1 MGITF
6 AEIEDDCSLCPLHKE
21 GMCNGMANYGGEPVF
36 PPCAE
41 MDENTD
47 VEEYVRKLHIA
58 HHQRSERQREKEK
71 QAAEERAK
79 KDLKKKRR
87 QFSDS
92 YCREEINRVKD
103 LKKILKRLEDARSEA
118 VIDSRFSFLTA
129 ILQMEM
135 PVGDPEKADG
145 RVAQIDDKIKEVK
158 SLLDKA
164 QKDLL
169 IKRKEIQKMEAYKS
183 IK

>member
-21 GMCNGMANYGGEPVF
+21 GMCNGMTNYGGEPVF

-47 VEEYVRKLHIA
+47 VEEYVKKLEVARCQKI
-58 HHQRSERQREKEK
+58 ERQREKER
-71 QAAEERAK
+71 QVAEDKAK
-79 KDLKKKRR
+79 KNLKKKRR

-92 YCREEINRVKD
+92 HCRTEINRIKD
-103 LKKILKRLEDARSEA
+103 LKKILKRLEDAKCDV
-118 VIDSRFSFLTA
+118 VIDSKFLKA
-129 ILQMEM
+129 MAQ
-135 PVGDPEKADG
+135 VGIPMADPKKADG
-145 RVAQIDDKIKEVK
+145 RVNQIEERIKEVK
-158 SLLDKA
+158 SLLERA
-164 QKDLL
+164 REDLL
-169 IKRKEIQKMEAYKS
+169 IKRKEVQKMEAYKS

>member
-6 AEIEDDCSLCPLHKE
+6 AEIDDDCNLCPLHKE

-47 VEEYVRKLHIA
+47 VEEYVRRLEIA
-58 HHQRSERQREKEK
+58 HYQRSEQQREKER
-71 QAAEERAK
+71 QAAEEKAK

-92 YCREEINRVKD
+92 YCREEINRIKD
-103 LKKILKRLEDARSEA
+103 LKKMLKRLEDARRDA
-118 VIDSRFSFLTA
+118 VIDSKFLTA
-129 ILQMEM
+129 MMQMEM
-135 PVGDPEKADG
+135 PVGDPEKADD
-145 RVAQIDDKIKEVK
+145 RVGQIDNKIKEVK
-158 SLLDKA
+158 NLLDKA
-164 QKDLL
+164 REDLL
-169 IKRKEIQKMEAYKS
+169 IKRKEVQKMEAYKS

>member
-6 AEIEDDCSLCPLHKE
+6 AEIDDDCNLCPLHKE
-21 GMCNGMANYGGEPVF
+21 GMCNGMTNYGGEPVF

-47 VEEYVRKLHIA
+47 VEEYVKKLEAARCQKI
-58 HHQRSERQREKEK
+58 ERQREKER
-71 QAAEERAK
+71 QAAEDKAK

-92 YCREEINRVKD
+92 YCRMEINRIKD
-103 LKKILKRLEDARSEA
+103 LKKILKQLEDTKCNV
-118 VIDSRFSFLTA
+118 VIDSKFLKA
-129 ILQMEM
+129 MAQ
-135 PVGDPEKADG
+135 VGIPMTDPKKADG
-145 RVAQIDDKIKEVK
+145 RVSQIEERIKEVK
-158 SLLDKA
+158 SLLEKA
-164 QKDLL
+164 REDLL
-169 IKRKEIQKMEAYKS
+169 IKRKNVQKMEAYKN